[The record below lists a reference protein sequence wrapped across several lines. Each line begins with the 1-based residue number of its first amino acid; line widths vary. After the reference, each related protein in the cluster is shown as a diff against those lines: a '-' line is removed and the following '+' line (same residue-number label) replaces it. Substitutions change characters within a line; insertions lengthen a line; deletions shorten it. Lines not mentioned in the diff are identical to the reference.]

1 MRTNNLVEAFAG
13 ILFINIAVILIK
25 YSLQKYDNKTT
36 RDSMK
41 KVYQKAQTTKDKYT
55 IRTALNSR
63 NEDYLYHLFKYI
75 AEEEYSDIQETEL
88 IINIKVLKGCL
99 NTTEPETLTNNF
111 IQQVFKKL
119 VETGRI
125 IYRNTRS
132 FDVFKLGIK
141 EYLTTQK
148 EKELW
153 ENICAV
159 NRDKEG
165 SLLIWQIAYLNYNF
179 LICQQE
185 SNKEKAESERRI
197 AVEEMIERQKHYRN

>member
-1 MRTNNLVEAFAG
+1 MRTNNLIVSFLG
-13 ILFINIAVILIK
+13 IIFINIAVILIRHG
-25 YSLQKYDNKTT
+25 LQKYNNKTT
-36 RDSMK
+36 RESMQ
-41 KVYQKAQTTKDKYT
+41 KVYQKAKTATDEYT

-63 NEDYLYHLFKYI
+63 NEDYLYHLFKCI
-75 AEEEYSDIQETEL
+75 TDEEYSDIQDTEL

-99 NTTEPETLTNNF
+99 NMTEPETLTNNF

-125 IYRNTRS
+125 IYSNTKS
-132 FDVFKLGIK
+132 FEVFKLGIK
-141 EYLTTQK
+141 EYLSTPK

-159 NRDKEG
+159 NMDKEG

-185 SNKEKAESERRI
+185 SNKEKAEIERRK